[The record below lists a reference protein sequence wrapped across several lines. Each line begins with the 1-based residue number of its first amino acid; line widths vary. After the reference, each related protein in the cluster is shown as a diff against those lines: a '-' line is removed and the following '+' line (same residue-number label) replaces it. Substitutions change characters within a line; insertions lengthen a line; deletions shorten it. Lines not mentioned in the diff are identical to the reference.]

1 MLVTVSG
8 SPVAQNR
15 KTCGLAAVTFKN
27 HILQLCPNKTGH
39 SQMVSG
45 FEEAG
50 RKWGKE
56 GVLGGGVGS
65 VSGWGVLLWLSALH
79 LNGVKASKEQ

>member
-1 MLVTVSG
+1 MLLTVSG

-15 KTCGLAAVTFKN
+15 KTCGLAAVTVKN

-45 FEEAG
+45 RQEMG
-50 RKWGKE
+50 G
-56 GVLGGGVGS
+56 GVVLGGGVRS

>member
-1 MLVTVSG
+1 MLLTVSG
-8 SPVAQNR
+8 SAVAQNR
-15 KTCGLAAVTFKN
+15 KTCGLAAVTVKN

-39 SQMVSG
+39 SQMVSV

-50 RKWGKE
+50 RKW
-56 GVLGGGVGS
+56 GGGVGS